1 MPPREQSSLSVNRP
15 PGYAAQFR
23 ILFSKEIAVEF
34 RSRETAVPMAV
45 FAAVALIAF
54 QFSFDLR
61 GGTLNLV
68 APGVLWVA
76 IIFASLL
83 ALGRSFAREVERGSL
98 DGLLASP
105 IDPGALY
112 LAKVAAN
119 VLMLIVLEI
128 VIVPLTAVLFNLQLF
143 QPALLLTLL
152 MGNIGIAGVG
162 TILASIAA
170 RARAR
175 EALLPIMLLPLLVPV
190 IIGAVRATGLAIDER
205 PWGEIQPWLG
215 VLGAYDLAF
224 VTLSAL
230 IFYVTVER

>member
-1 MPPREQSSLSVNRP
+1 MSPLQHASP
-15 PGYAAQFR
+15 PGYFGQIR
-23 ILFSKEIAVEF
+23 ILLAKELTVEF
-34 RSRETAVPMAV
+34 RSRETAIPMAV
-45 FAAVALIAF
+45 FAAAALIAF

-83 ALGRSFAREVERGSL
+83 ALGRSFSREVERGSL

-119 VLMLIVLEI
+119 VILLLVLEA
-128 VIVPLTAVLFNLQLF
+128 VIIPLAVILFNLQFF
-143 QPALLLTLL
+143 QPTLLLTLL
-152 MGNIGIAGVG
+152 LGNIGIASVG
-162 TILASIAA
+162 TILSAISA
-170 RARAR
+170 RSRAR

-190 IIGAVRATGLAIDER
+190 IIGAVRATALAIDNGPWDDIR
-205 PWGEIQPWLG
+205 PWLAILA
-215 VLGAYDLAF
+215 AYDLVFLF
-224 VTLSAL
+224 VSSLL
-230 IFYVTVER
+230 FYVTVEK